1 VSNDVEVV
9 GSAFAAGW
17 KRQLT
22 LMRLMFAEVEYEVLF
37 VCCFFMLFV
46 QQVAFGCWF

>member
-1 VSNDVEVV
+1 VEVV

-37 VCCFFMLFV
+37 VCFLSSRSRLAAV
-46 QQVAFGCWF
+46 SNGGHV